1 MTLKN
6 AALLALVGGVLATIV
21 LVVGL
26 IGDVFSVVRGLM
38 PAMRVLTSSVFAF
51 AGLSMV
57 AFLFAFYRSQ
67 S

>member
-6 AALLALVGGVLATIV
+6 GALLALVGGVLATIV